1 MAARAGGLASVSGMP
16 RLPLVAGALLP
27 PPLLPPVAPPRAEG
41 PTRPPRAPLYPPP
54 APPAPGPAGTA
65 FYRPP
70 SPLPTGTHGTAI
82 WARRLT
88 GDAAL
93 SGARVNELVLYRS
106 VGVTGKPVAVSGTV
120 SLPKGKAPKG
130 GWPVVTWGH
139 GTTGIA
145 DACAPSRDSASNPAH
160 GLIAYIEPL
169 LSSFLKRGYAVVRT
183 DYEGLGT
190 PGDHPFLNGRSEGHD
205 MLDVVRAARR
215 LEPSLGKRVIVAGHS
230 QGGQA
235 ALFAASLAK
244 RWTPELQIR
253 GTVAFAPVSHLSEQV
268 PLVRGLKDPSPLTA
282 FAVMISR
289 GVDLADPALKISSL
303 MTPTAAARY
312 PQVNERCLGQLR
324 DNGSFGDVAPA
335 DIFRSDAD
343 LGPLAAALDRD
354 DDAENITIRTPVRI
368 EQGTADTTVFPSF
381 TDQLA
386 QAFTKRGTPLVYKR
400 YDGVDHGGIVV
411 SAAADAR
418 SWLRTRLK

>member
-1 MAARAGGLASVSGMP
+1 MP
-16 RLPLVAGALLP
+16 RLPLAAAAVVAAAALLTLAAPAGAK
-27 PPLLPPVAPPRAEG
+27 VRA
-41 PTRPPRAPLYPPP
+41 
-54 APPAPGPAGTA
+54 GPAGTA

-70 SPLPTGTHGTAI
+70 SPLPKGAHGSAI

-93 SGARVNELVLYRS
+93 GGARVNELLLYRS
-106 VGVTGKPVAVSGTV
+106 VGVTGKPVAVSGAV
-120 SLPKGKAPKG
+120 SVPKGKAPKG

-145 DACAPSRDSASNPAH
+145 DVCAPSRDSASNPAH
-160 GLIAYIEPL
+160 GLIAYIDPL
-169 LSSFLKRGYAVVRT
+169 LKSFLKRGYAVVRT

-190 PGDHPFLNGRSEGHD
+190 PGVHPFLNGDSEGRD
-205 MLDVVRAARR
+205 MLDIVRAART
-215 LEPSLGKRVIVAGHS
+215 LEPSLGHRVIIAGHS

-244 RWTPELQIR
+244 KWTPELTVR

-268 PLVRGLKDPSPLTA
+268 PLARSLKDPSPLTA
-282 FAVMISR
+282 FAVMIAR
-289 GVDLADPALKISSL
+289 GIDLADPALKVSSL
-303 MTPTAAARY
+303 LAPTAAARY
-312 PQVNERCLGQLR
+312 PQADQRCLNQLR
-324 DNGSFGDVAPA
+324 DPSSFGDLAPA

-343 LGPLAAALDRD
+343 LGPLTAALNRD
-354 DDAENITIRTPVRI
+354 DDAENLTIRTPVRI
-368 EQGTADTTVFPSF
+368 EQGTADTTVLPPF

-386 QAFTKRGTPLVYKR
+386 QTLTKRGTPLVYKR
-400 YDGVDHGGIVV
+400 YQGVDHGGIVV

>member
-1 MAARAGGLASVSGMP
+1 MAARAGGLASVGGMP
-16 RLPLVAGALLP
+16 RLPLVAVALVAAALLT
-27 PPLLPPVAPPRAEG
+27 PVAPAGAKVR
-41 PTRPPRAPLYPPP
+41 T
-54 APPAPGPAGTA
+54 GPAGTA

-70 SPLPTGTHGTAI
+70 SPLPKGTHGTAI

-93 SGARVNELVLYRS
+93 SGARTNELLLYRS

-145 DACAPSRDSASNPAH
+145 DVCAPSRDSASNPAH
-160 GLIAYIEPL
+160 GLIAYIDPL
-169 LSSFLKRGYAVVRT
+169 LTSFLKRGYAVVRT

-190 PGDHPFLNGRSEGHD
+190 PGDHPFLNGDSEGRD
-205 MLDVVRAARR
+205 MLDIVRAARK
-215 LEPSLGKRVIVAGHS
+215 LEPSLGKRVIIAGHS

-244 RWTPELQIR
+244 KWTPELSIR

-282 FAVMISR
+282 FAVMIAR
-289 GVDLADPALKISSL
+289 GIDLADPALKVSSL
-303 MTPTAAARY
+303 LSPTAAARY
-312 PQVNERCLGQLR
+312 SQVSERCLGQLR
-324 DNGSFGDVAPA
+324 DADSFGNVAPA

-343 LGPLAAALDRD
+343 LNPLAAALDRA
-354 DDAENITIRTPVRI
+354 DDAENLTIRTPLRI
-368 EQGTADTTVFPSF
+368 EQGTADTTVLPPF

-386 QAFTKRGTPLVYKR
+386 QTLTKRGTPLVYKK

-411 SAAADAR
+411 SAATDAR
-418 SWLRTRLK
+418 SFLRSRLK